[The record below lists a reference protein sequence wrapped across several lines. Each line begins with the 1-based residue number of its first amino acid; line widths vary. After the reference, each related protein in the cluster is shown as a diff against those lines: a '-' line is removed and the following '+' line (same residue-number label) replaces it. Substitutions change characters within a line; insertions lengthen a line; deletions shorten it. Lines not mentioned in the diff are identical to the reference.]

1 MNDEVRITLP
11 FAAIGKGRPRVYRG
25 IATTPAKTRAYER
38 QVAQIAAAAMRGR
51 ALLDGPVRILLEIDV
66 EVPESWPKYRRAD
79 ALAGLIWPTV
89 KPDIDNAEKALLD
102 AMNGVVYRDDSQIVD
117 VQKSKHYAAAP
128 QVRIVIDELRGMTAQ
143 QAAQRRANQAT
154 EGTLGDIEHEAAH

>member
-1 MNDEVRITLP
+1 MTGVVHITIP

-51 ALLDGPVRILLEIDV
+51 PLLDGPVRILLEIDV

-89 KPDIDNAEKALLD
+89 KPDIDNTEKALLD
-102 AMNGVVYRDDSQIVD
+102 AMNGVVYRDDSQIVV
-117 VQKSKHYAAAP
+117 VQKSKHYATSP
-128 QVRIVIDELRGMTAQ
+128 QVRIVIDELRGKTAQ
-143 QAAQRRANQAT
+143 QATSSKRRKS
-154 EGTLGDIEHEAAH
+154 

>member
-1 MNDEVRITLP
+1 MKEPIRITLP

-25 IATTPAKTRAYER
+25 IATTPPKTRAYER
-38 QVAQIAAAAMRGR
+38 QVATLAKVAMRGHR
-51 ALLDGPVRILLEIDV
+51 LIDGPVRILLEIDV

-102 AMNGVVYRDDSQIVD
+102 AMNGIVYRDDSQIVV

-128 QVRIVIDELRGMTAQ
+128 QVRIVIDEMRGMTAQ
-143 QAAQRRANQAT
+143 QAARGRANRAT
-154 EGTLGDIEHEAAH
+154 EAITGDTEHEAAH